1 MISTTPIRIH
11 CRSAASRCFQLI
23 ALGAVCLTAAPLASA
38 QSSTLDQLLNEVRRE
53 GREISAE
60 NREREQEFLSK
71 RNQQRALLDSAKAS
85 LAAEQRRS
93 EVLKQSFDA
102 NEIALT
108 ELEETL
114 RIRLGDI
121 GELFGVVRQSAGE
134 AKGMVDSSLLTVQN
148 PDRGDITTELGQAK
162 KLPSID
168 ELRELQYLLL
178 EEMAGSGSVERFSAE
193 VRNASGAVVAGDVV
207 RIGLFNT
214 VNQNGF
220 LIFSEATNT
229 LQELDPQP
237 AGRYTGPAKAFFS
250 VPPGQ
255 IAEFPVDPSR
265 GTLLGL
271 ETKKATIG
279 ERINQGGPVG
289 YVIIVIGL
297 IGLAIAVWR
306 LLVLSGTNSKM
317 RKQLKSAEPSD
328 NNPLGRILAV
338 YTGNRNA
345 DTETLELKLDEAIL
359 REVPPLESGQSI
371 IKVFAAVAP
380 LLGLLG
386 TVVGMINTFQAIT
399 LFGTGD
405 PKLMAGG
412 ISEAL
417 VTTMLGL
424 IVAIPLVFMHT
435 LVTGRSRTL
444 IEVLEEQSAGMIARH
459 SEGA

>member
-1 MISTTPIRIH
+1 MKTRINTSRFSGLT
-11 CRSAASRCFQLI
+11 RSVLVAASL
-23 ALGAVCLTAAPLASA
+23 ATLAPTSFA
-38 QSSTLDQLLNEVRRE
+38 QSSMDDLMNDVRRE

-85 LAAEQRRS
+85 LAAEQNRS
-93 EVLKQSFDA
+93 EQLKASFDQ
-102 NEIALT
+102 NELALT

-134 AKGMVDSSLLTVQN
+134 AKGMVDSSLLTVQD
-148 PDRGDITTELGQAK
+148 PDRGDIAAELGQAK
-162 KLPSID
+162 KLPTIE
-168 ELRELQYLLL
+168 ELRGLQALLL
-178 EEMAGSGSVERFSAE
+178 EEMVGSGEVERFQTE
-193 VRNASGAVVAGDVV
+193 IRTASGQVGMGEVV
-207 RIGLFNT
+207 RVGLFNT
-214 VNQNGF
+214 VNQDGF
-220 LIFSEATNT
+220 LVYSDESGT
-229 LQELDPQP
+229 LQELQPQP
-237 AGRYTGPAKAFFS
+237 AGRYVSPAKSFFDA
-250 VPPGQ
+250 PAGQ
-255 IAEFPVDPSR
+255 VASFPIDPSR
-265 GTLLGL
+265 GTILGL
-271 ETKKATIG
+271 ETQKASTT

-289 YVIIVIGL
+289 YVIITIGIVGIL
-297 IGLAIAVWR
+297 IALWR
-306 LLVLSGTNSKM
+306 FIVLSGMSAKI
-317 RKQLKSAEPSD
+317 RKQLKSEQPSLD
-328 NNPLGRILAV
+328 NPLGRILSV
-338 YTGNRNA
+338 YSDNRNA
-345 DTETLELKLDEAIL
+345 DTETLELKLDEAIM
-359 REVPPLESGQSI
+359 REAPPLEKGQSL

-424 IVAIPLVFMHT
+424 IVAIPLVFLHT
-435 LVTGRSRTL
+435 LVSGRSRTL

-459 SEGA
+459 SERHLQP